1 MTKTDENSRTG
12 MDRRTFL
19 NVTGT
24 AGAMFAFSPVD
35 LLAGYPDEKKQFLA
49 LLEILRKQLVESFE
63 KSKVTFDGNLL
74 LHSPCISETYR
85 GIWPDDFLYPL
96 LVQPGFYDQEKLNQI
111 AIFLTN
117 SIVDLECVPDR
128 VEADGMP
135 VMQPG
140 ALSRPHAHEMPVH
153 LPAAWVRLI
162 DNLEKMGA
170 NIPRKDD
177 WAGVFKRSIDNI
189 SFSCGL
195 AYIDPQSPRV
205 GFGFH
210 DPEAITGFELMS
222 SLVLHFGLQRA
233 ARLFKGHIEDS
244 EIVRWT
250 RLSEG
255 IFNNLHRLFDKD
267 QGAFFAGSQDCR
279 QINVWANGLAY
290 WMVKP
295 DIQKTIGEW
304 YYKNRRAIFLKGF
317 TRQIAEPEGWQRHF
331 FPSTVGSYTNGG
343 FWSVG
348 TGWVLP
354 AIAHQNPGFALEI
367 AQELVD
373 NLVNYEFREY
383 ISADGSGGGAVGF
396 LAAIAVPMMGLTSI
410 IENRPFSGFF

>member
-1 MTKTDENSRTG
+1 MK
-12 MDRRTFL
+12 RRTFL
-19 NVTGT
+19 SVSGAAGT
-24 AGAMFAFSPVD
+24 LLAVSPTD
-35 LLAGYPDEKKQFLA
+35 LLAGYPDEKQQFKM

-63 KSKVTFDGNLL
+63 KSKVVFDNNLL

-96 LVQPGFYDQEKLNQI
+96 MVQPGLYDREKLNQI
-111 AIFLTN
+111 AGFLTN
-117 SIVDLECVPDR
+117 SIVDLECFPDR

-140 ALSRPHAHEMPVH
+140 ALSHPHARLMPVH

-170 NIPRKDD
+170 TIPRKDD
-177 WAGVFKRSIDNI
+177 WAGVFKRSIDTI

-195 AYIDPQSPRV
+195 AYVDPQFPRV

-222 SLVLHFGLQRA
+222 SLVLHFGLKRA
-233 ARLFKGHIEDS
+233 ARLFKGHIDES
-244 EIVRWT
+244 EINKWT
-250 RLSEG
+250 RLSDG
-255 IFNNLHRLFDKD
+255 ISNNLYRLFDKE
-267 QGAFFAGSQDCR
+267 QGAFFAGSKDCR

-304 YYKNRRAIFLKGF
+304 YYKNRKAIFLKGF
-317 TRQIAEPEGWQRHF
+317 TRQIEEPEGWQRHF
-331 FPSTVGSYTNGG
+331 FPSKVGSYTNGG

-348 TGWVLP
+348 TGWILP
-354 AIAHQNPGFALEI
+354 VIAAQNPGFALQI
-367 AQELVD
+367 AEELVE
-373 NLVNYEFREY
+373 NLVKYEFREY
-383 ISADGSGGGAVGF
+383 ISADGTGGGAVGF
-396 LAAIAVPMMGLTSI
+396 LAAIAVPMMGLTAI
-410 IENRPFSGFF
+410 VENRPFSEFF

>member
-1 MTKTDENSRTG
+1 
-12 MDRRTFL
+12 
-19 NVTGT
+19 
-24 AGAMFAFSPVD
+24 
-35 LLAGYPDEKKQFLA
+35 
-49 LLEILRKQLVESFE
+49 
-63 KSKVTFDGNLL
+63 L

-96 LVQPGFYDQEKLNQI
+96 LVQPGLYDQEKLNQI

-135 VMQPG
+135 IMQPG
-140 ALSRPHAHEMPVH
+140 GLSRPHAHVMPVH

-170 NIPRKDD
+170 TIPRKDD
-177 WAGVFKRSIDNI
+177 WAGVFKRSIDSI

-195 AYIDPQSPRV
+195 AYVDPQSPRV

-222 SLVLHFGLQRA
+222 SLVLHFGLRRA

-244 EIVRWT
+244 DIVRWT

-255 IFNNLHRLFDKD
+255 IFNNLYRLFDKD
-267 QGAFFAGSQDCR
+267 QGAFLAGSKDCR

-290 WMVKP
+290 WMVNP

-304 YYKNRRAIFLKGF
+304 YYKNRKAIFLKGF
-317 TRQIAEPEGWQRHF
+317 TRQIAEAEGWQRHF

-373 NLVNYEFREY
+373 NLVKYEFREY

-396 LAAIAVPMMGLTSI
+396 LAAIAMPMMGLTAI
-410 IENRPFSGFF
+410 VENHPFSRFF